1 MKPAKLICIIAL
13 SLACL
18 PSPAQDKTLTRH
30 DFAYVGEWD
39 TRHPDKQTLYIV
51 KNGKVDFQFS
61 IPMRDSL
68 GRVQEFDDIRVLPDG
83 NIMFAAMSQL
93 GIINRKGEYI
103 WKYICPKGTES
114 HSCQPYGKDRVYFA
128 LNGVPGKIVIW
139 NTRDNKCEKEI
150 IVPTAGT
157 QTHGQF
163 RHVRLTKEGNF
174 VTGLMFEN
182 KVVELNDKGEI
193 VRSIEGQKAWHV
205 DKLANGH
212 YLIGGDN
219 KGYVR
224 SSTRMAILS
233 GKSPRKTF
241 LSASTI
247 FRLQPV
253 WATATPS

>member
-103 WKYICPKGTES
+103 WLKQDHQE
-114 HSCQPYGKDRVYFA
+114 HSMP
-128 LNGVPGKIVIW
+128 L
-139 NTRDNKCEKEI
+139 
-150 IVPTAGT
+150 
-157 QTHGQF
+157 
-163 RHVRLTKEGNF
+163 L
-174 VTGLMFEN
+174 
-182 KVVELNDKGEI
+182 
-193 VRSIEGQKAWHV
+193 
-205 DKLANGH
+205 
-212 YLIGGDN
+212 
-219 KGYVR
+219 
-224 SSTRMAILS
+224 
-233 GKSPRKTF
+233 
-241 LSASTI
+241 
-247 FRLQPV
+247 LQPQQ
-253 WATATPS
+253 TELL